1 MMTADVRDYRA
12 AGRPTPHASQGGARA
27 GARRPRVASELAI
40 AAAAAGGFALLAS
53 ALAREAPPSVDRW
66 VRRRSR
72 TPALRRASKVMAPL
86 FLVGLPGGYITIAYV
101 LAHALRR
108 RRRTGG
114 PAIVTAAWAGWLV
127 HRGAKLVLVRE
138 RPRKRGARRRM
149 DSYPSGHT
157 TGATALAVTVARILA
172 RHGIISGRRA
182 LALGLGAPVFMGIYR
197 VLDDEHWAT
206 DVLGG
211 WLLGSSIAL
220 VCDALLS
227 ELGGARPTREP
238 GARLPTA
245 RPRARP
251 ARSTSS
257 T

>member
-1 MMTADVRDYRA
+1 MTALGSDNGAAVIRPIPRVRHDA
-12 AGRPTPHASQGGARA
+12 RPEASH
-27 GARRPRVASELAI
+27 RVASDLAL
-40 AAAAAGGFALLAS
+40 AAAATGGFALLAS
-53 ALAREAPPSVDRW
+53 MLAPRNPTPVDRW

-72 TPALRRASKVMAPL
+72 GPALRRASKVMAPL
-86 FLVGLPGGYITIAYV
+86 FLAGLPGGYITIAYL

-108 RRRTGG
+108 RRRAGG
-114 PAIVTAAWAGWLV
+114 PAIATAAWAGWLV

-138 RPRKRGARRRM
+138 RPRKRGARLRT

-157 TGATALAVTVARILA
+157 TGTTALVVTAARILA
-172 RHGIISGRRA
+172 REGLITDRRA
-182 LALGLGAPVFMGIYR
+182 LALALGAPAVMGVYR

-227 ELGGARPTREP
+227 DRGGGRPATEQ
-238 GARLPTA
+238 GVRLPPA
-245 RPRARP
+245 RPRVRR

-257 T
+257 A

>member
-1 MMTADVRDYRA
+1 M
-12 AGRPTPHASQGGARA
+12 ASD
-27 GARRPRVASELAI
+27 LAL

-53 ALAREAPPSVDRW
+53 MLAPRSPLPIDRW

-86 FLVGLPGGYITIAYV
+86 FLAGLPGGYITVAYV

-108 RRRTGG
+108 RRRAGG

-138 RPRKRGARRRM
+138 RPKKSGARRRM

-157 TGATALAVTVARILA
+157 TGTTALAVTVARILA
-172 RHGIISGRRA
+172 RERLISNRRA
-182 LALGLGAPVFMGIYR
+182 LALELGAPLVMGVYR

-227 ELGGARPTREP
+227 ELGGARPTREQ
-238 GARLPTA
+238 GERLPAA
-245 RPRARP
+245 RPRVRP

>member
-1 MMTADVRDYRA
+1 MMGFAERRPRVRHAGPRA
-12 AGRPTPHASQGGARA
+12 E
-27 GARRPRVASELAI
+27 ARRPRVVRDLAV
-40 AAAAAGGFALLAS
+40 AAAASGGFALLAT
-53 ALAREAPPSVDRW
+53 ALAPETPTSIDRW

-72 TPALRRASKVMAPL
+72 TPALHRASRAMAPL
-86 FLVGLPGGYITIAYV
+86 FLVGLPGGYITIAYL

-108 RRRTGG
+108 RRRSGG

-138 RPRKRGARRRM
+138 RPRKRGARRRT

-157 TGATALAVTVARILA
+157 TGTTAMAVTGARILA
-172 RHGIISGRRA
+172 RQGLISERRA
-182 LALGLGAPVFMGIYR
+182 LALGIGAPVVMGIYR

-206 DVLGG
+206 DVVGG

-227 ELGGARPTREP
+227 NLGRVRSPTESAARAPSARPHVR
-238 GARLPTA
+238 R
-245 RPRARP
+245 